1 MPSRSSSSS
10 TSDARCVASTNARAH
25 QEALLH
31 ARVRKA
37 TQVRARAEIVATFEK
52 FIVTGL
58 IKRSAQR

>member
-1 MPSRSSSSS
+1 VTRV
-10 TSDARCVASTNARAH
+10 CVASTNARAH

>member
-1 MPSRSSSSS
+1 
-10 TSDARCVASTNARAH
+10 
-25 QEALLH
+25 LLH

-37 TQVRARAEIVATFEK
+37 TQVRAHAEIVATFEK